1 MKLKVRCQQR
11 VFYTVS
17 SVQLL
22 FIIDSEYLAGTMSL
36 ACLAAC
42 LVLNPACN
50 DKDID
55 APALW
60 IAWGHAVVSITKD
73 NRE

>member
-1 MKLKVRCQQR
+1 
-11 VFYTVS
+11 
-17 SVQLL
+17 
-22 FIIDSEYLAGTMSL
+22 MSL

-42 LVLNPACN
+42 LVLNPAYN

-55 APALW
+55 ASALW
-60 IAWGHAVVSITKD
+60 MARGHAVISITKD